1 MKRSV
6 ALVLT
11 VIIFAAIA
19 VCFLRPTSDLN
30 PDFGYSFQAN
40 PGFGYADKFDGQ
52 YQKIELEGN
61 SEYFEETA
69 LLYVDPA
76 DPYIAVRMRPKKPY
90 FLTLGTPE
98 AIESEEYSP
107 YRFSYKDFGFIER
120 RVGDEWLYCG
130 ETAPSDRIFD
140 RGHSDNANNALAW
153 NGNSRYG
160 FCYPIVAP
168 IFDTPG
174 EYRFTLNFRE
184 VVRDEVGNLTSDV
197 GDERSVSFC
206 YTVPEVTE
214 MTFDVVSANIIWS
227 EETPDRRAL
236 RLTLRLNHGTPAP
249 YMRFGG
255 YSPPMHEENGL
266 ATYSMSV
273 DSDKSEYTADIH
285 FAENSDGSGK
295 QYDLTL
301 NLRFK

>member
-11 VIIFAAIA
+11 GVIFAAIA
-19 VCFLRPTSDLN
+19 VCFLRPTPDLN

-76 DPYIAVRMRPKKPY
+76 DP
-90 FLTLGTPE
+90 
-98 AIESEEYSP
+98 
-107 YRFSYKDFGFIER
+107 
-120 RVGDEWLYCG
+120 C
-130 ETAPSDRIFD
+130 DRIFD

-160 FCYPIVAP
+160 FCYP
-168 IFDTPG
+168 
-174 EYRFTLNFRE
+174 
-184 VVRDEVGNLTSDV
+184 SDV
-197 GDERSVSFC
+197 GNERSVSFC

-285 FAENSDGSGK
+285 FAENPDGSGK

>member
-11 VIIFAAIA
+11 VVIFAAIA
-19 VCFLRPTSDLN
+19 VCFLRPDKN

-120 RVGDEWLYCG
+120 RVGDEWLYCC
-130 ETAPSDRIFD
+130 ETAPCDRIFD

-160 FCYPIVAP
+160 FCYP
-168 IFDTPG
+168 
-174 EYRFTLNFRE
+174 
-184 VVRDEVGNLTSDV
+184 SDV

>member
-11 VIIFAAIA
+11 GVIFAAIA
-19 VCFLRPTSDLN
+19 VCFLRPTPDLN

-76 DPYIAVRMRPKKPY
+76 DP
-90 FLTLGTPE
+90 
-98 AIESEEYSP
+98 
-107 YRFSYKDFGFIER
+107 
-120 RVGDEWLYCG
+120 C
-130 ETAPSDRIFD
+130 DRIFD